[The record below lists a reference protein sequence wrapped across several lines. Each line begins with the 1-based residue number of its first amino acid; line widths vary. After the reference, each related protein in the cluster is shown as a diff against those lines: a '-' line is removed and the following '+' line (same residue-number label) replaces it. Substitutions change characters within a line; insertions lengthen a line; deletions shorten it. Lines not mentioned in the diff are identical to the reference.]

1 MSDSDSTSAPTNP
14 DGAPWRERTVPWPL
28 RSAPLYGP
36 EYTRDPLAYYEALR
50 RDFGP
55 IAPVTLDEN
64 GTFRGY
70 LVLDHVYQL
79 EILRNHGQVWARD
92 SRWYRDLAEGTLPL
106 DHPLVPQIV
115 YRRSRLYADGAEHTR
130 MAAAGN
136 QALGELDLVK
146 ARDLIEALAHQLIDA
161 FLPGGQVLAE
171 GEEES
176 EAPTSP
182 AEELQIDI
190 LADYA
195 LPLPLL
201 VMMRLMGMDEVSALA
216 AGTAIHEMLSGGPE
230 AARAAQDLDGL
241 MAALVAEKRDHPGPD
256 LVSWIHHHNRDSGL
270 DEHQLREEVWL
281 QIVAGRGASTTWICN
296 TLLELVSNDDLYAD
310 VLANRC
316 SMDEA
321 MNHVMW
327 VNSPIQNLFGRWAT
341 QPTKL
346 GPYRLDQG
354 DMAIVSLGASG
365 MTMRSAGLDVSR
377 TNNAH
382 LAWGAGDHG
391 CPARDLGRLIVR
403 TGLEVLWDRLP
414 GIDLAVPREKLA
426 WDLPYMAR
434 TPAALPVTF
443 PRPPAEP
450 KDATRWTRDTMP
462 FTSSPPQPT
471 STETKE
477 RPSERQGRLPL
488 WRSLVAWWPRR

>member
-1 MSDSDSTSAPTNP
+1 MSESDPTSAPTNP
-14 DGAPWRERTVPWPL
+14 DGAPWRERTAPWPL

-36 EYTRDPLAYYEALR
+36 EFTRDPLAYYETLR

-55 IAPVTLDEN
+55 IAPVTLDEK

-79 EILRNHGQVWARD
+79 EVLRNHGQVWARD
-92 SRWYRDLAEGTLPL
+92 SRWYRDLVEGTLPL
-106 DHPLVPQIV
+106 DHPLVPQIA
-115 YRRSRLYADGAEHTR
+115 YRRHRLYADGAEHTR

-136 QALGELDLVK
+136 QALGELDLVRV
-146 ARDLIEALAHQLIDA
+146 RDLIEALAHQLIDA
-161 FLPGGQVLAE
+161 FLPGPEDQPEDGA
-171 GEEES
+171 ES
-176 EAPTSP
+176 EAPAAP
-182 AEELQIDI
+182 AEELKVDI

-201 VMMRLMGMDEVSALA
+201 VMMRLAGMNEDSALA
-216 AGTAIHEMLSGGPE
+216 TGTAIHELLSGGPE
-230 AARAAQDLDGL
+230 AARAAAELSEL
-241 MAALVAEKRDHPGPD
+241 MAALVAEKRDRPGPD
-256 LVSWIHHHNRDSGL
+256 LVSWILHHNRDSGL
-270 DEHQLREEVWL
+270 DEHELREEVWL
-281 QIVAGRGASTTWICN
+281 QIVVGRGASTTWTCN
-296 TLLELVSNDDLYAD
+296 TLLELLSNDDLYSD

-327 VNSPIQNLFGRWAT
+327 VNAPVQNLFGYWAT

-354 DMAIVSLGASG
+354 DMAIVSLGSSG
-365 MTMRSAGLDVSR
+365 MTMRAAGLDVSR

-382 LAWGAGDHG
+382 LAWGAGEHG

-414 GIDLAVPREKLA
+414 GIELAVPKEELT

-434 TPAALPVTF
+434 TPTALPVTF
-443 PRPPAEP
+443 PRPSAEP
-450 KDATRWTRDTMP
+450 KDAARWTRDTTP
-462 FTSSPPQPT
+462 FTSSPPRPT
-471 STETKE
+471 STEEKE
-477 RPSERQGRLPL
+477 RPSERPGRLPL